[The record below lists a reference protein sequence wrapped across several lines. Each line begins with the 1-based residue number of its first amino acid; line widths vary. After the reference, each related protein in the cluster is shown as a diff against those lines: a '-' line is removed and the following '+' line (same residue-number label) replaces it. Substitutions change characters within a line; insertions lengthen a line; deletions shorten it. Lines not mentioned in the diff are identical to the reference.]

1 MDQQSNH
8 QGWLFTGDTDYIY
21 YAKGKG
27 ELYVT
32 GRADNL
38 VMSGGE
44 SISRVE
50 IESVLSLR
58 ESVNEIASSG
68 LRDERLGQR
77 VAAFIQAKDA
87 VSWEDLDR
95 HCRESDVMNFKLLRE
110 YVFVKAIPKSSVGKA
125 FDASS
130 LQVISRRHETKGV
143 RS

>member
-1 MDQQSNH
+1 MDQQSNR
-8 QGWLFTGDTDYIY
+8 QGWLFTGDPVYIY

-68 LRDERLGQR
+68 LRYERLGQR
-77 VAAFIQAKDA
+77 VAAFIQARTPCHGRTLTVTA
-87 VSWEDLDR
+87 
-95 HCRESDVMNFKLLRE
+95 
-110 YVFVKAIPKSSVGKA
+110 G
-125 FDASS
+125 
-130 LQVISRRHETKGV
+130 SRT
-143 RS
+143 